1 MNEHKGRIDIKGIS
15 KENME
20 LLTRIKKEYGFTSMN
35 QLFIFFIDSICE
47 KEKLDILDTQ
57 YSSQQQH
64 INKNIEILSYNF
76 EKLVHA
82 FELDQIEKLKLYE
95 ETLSIKLYLENLNN
109 ILFEDEL

>member
-1 MNEHKGRIDIKGIS
+1 MNGHKGRIDIKGIS

-20 LLTRIKKEYGFTSMN
+20 LLKRIKKEYGFASMN

-57 YSSQQQH
+57 YSSQQKR
-64 INKNIEILSYNF
+64 INTNIEILSNNL
-76 EKLVHA
+76 EKLVDILRA
-82 FELDQIEKLKLYE
+82 DQIETLKLYK
-95 ETLSIKLYLENLNN
+95 ETLNIKLYLEHLNN